1 MTCRYAERDF
11 EKLEEA
17 RRQLLALQDVKQNAR
32 TGLKAVANSA
42 EGSQA
47 ISPSD
52 DSLKRQ
58 ATKLETEDETQKKK
72 LKMDNLTKGSS
83 TIKKRRKK
91 GTLSPLGD
99 PPPLNGSKGDICR
112 LITDKSA

>member
-32 TGLKAVANSA
+32 TGLKANSA

-47 ISPSD
+47 MSPTD

-91 GTLSPLGD
+91 GTLSPLCD
-99 PPPLNGSKGDICR
+99 PPPKTGQKG
-112 LITDKSA
+112 TYVV